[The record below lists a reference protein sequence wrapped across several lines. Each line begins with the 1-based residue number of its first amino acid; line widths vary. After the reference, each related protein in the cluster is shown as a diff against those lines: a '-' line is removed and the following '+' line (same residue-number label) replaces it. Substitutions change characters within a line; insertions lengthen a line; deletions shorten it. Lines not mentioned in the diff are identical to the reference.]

1 MSTISSTTVTTT
13 VYDHSVK
20 TSPGKGSSLSVASSS
35 ATIGRDIYRQ
45 FVTYPQDVS
54 IPSIRDLATRSLVG
68 RIRVRLR
75 LWRISSRIRKSQ
87 NIPDQF
93 YEDLIELQRPSAYSS
108 AVSSKAWNLLIKQI
122 VPSSIRAIV
131 DILLTFSRQDVVSLL
146 SRLALLDDMRTPWR
160 GSKPS
165 LFCLIFRELQR
176 RTDGLDVVNSGFTLT
191 SVASLLTRRHQVQSN
206 LPIHRFLDALIKS
219 ISSSSDVFSVLQD
232 WDMPLAGQCFLQFI
246 LTSPHN
252 KDHTH
257 FMVDYIMACIHAFVP
272 RLSSE
277 LYRTVVLN
285 NHPSLLEMRSSLVVS
300 DMHPML
306 PFIRFASHLAFHS
319 SLATDL
325 FIETGVLHIISKL
338 WLYGIPSP
346 NAVSPLNSPDDWK
359 VFSAGKNNDMR
370 VACLLLLGAFIR
382 HRPTIWE
389 FVDYLLYMQINVFC
403 VPTIDARFPEMYP
416 EDWTKHTVIPPL
428 SLFLT
433 EACVANGVKING
445 NVTGVIGRSWT
456 HAMNLLSVQATSK
469 GAIQAKDI
477 AVRILLSCASTSEEH
492 WRPVIEF
499 FYSWQYT
506 RIFKAFSYII
516 NDYLRATASD
526 IYADHFTLP
535 GSTVTF
541 LQRLHANAKT
551 RGSEVT
557 NPIDRFIM
565 LTRQIATS
573 CRPYALALRDAGM
586 PDLLKAVLDGRY
598 DKFFTE
604 ERELPP
610 TPSDDSTIADENSVH
625 SIHSSTLSRSHST
638 PVKRTPFQVRARV
651 CNQMLLELESTNM
664 MDKCTYSEHALPGE
678 ANGRSS

>member
-1 MSTISSTTVTTT
+1 MGLQARSKCIPRCTFS
-13 VYDHSVK
+13 
-20 TSPGKGSSLSVASSS
+20 
-35 ATIGRDIYRQ
+35 R
-45 FVTYPQDVS
+45 DVS
-54 IPSIRDLATRSLVG
+54 GGLDETHRYTALVVVPHG
-68 RIRVRLR
+68 SMRGKRR
-75 LWRISSRIRKSQ
+75 Q
-87 NIPDQF
+87 DQWQC
-93 YEDLIELQRPSAYSS
+93 YGSH
-108 AVSSKAWNLLIKQI
+108 W
-122 VPSSIRAIV
+122 AIV
-131 DILLTFSRQDVVSLL
+131 DSRNEPTVVSN
-146 SRLALLDDMRTPWR
+146 SDDP
-160 GSKPS
+160 
-165 LFCLIFRELQR
+165 Q
-176 RTDGLDVVNSGFTLT
+176 
-191 SVASLLTRRHQVQSN
+191 
-206 LPIHRFLDALIKS
+206 
-219 ISSSSDVFSVLQD
+219 
-232 WDMPLAGQCFLQFI
+232 
-246 LTSPHN
+246 
-252 KDHTH
+252 
-257 FMVDYIMACIHAFVP
+257 
-272 RLSSE
+272 
-277 LYRTVVLN
+277 
-285 NHPSLLEMRSSLVVS
+285 
-300 DMHPML
+300 
-306 PFIRFASHLAFHS
+306 FHS
-319 SLATDL
+319 Y
-325 FIETGVLHIISKL
+325 F
-338 WLYGIPSP
+338 
-346 NAVSPLNSPDDWK
+346 
-359 VFSAGKNNDMR
+359 
-370 VACLLLLGAFIR
+370 
-382 HRPTIWE
+382 TI
-389 FVDYLLYMQINVFC
+389 Y
-403 VPTIDARFPEMYP
+403 R
-416 EDWTKHTVIPPL
+416 
-428 SLFLT
+428 
-433 EACVANGVKING
+433 
-445 NVTGVIGRSWT
+445 
-456 HAMNLLSVQATSK
+456 VQATSK